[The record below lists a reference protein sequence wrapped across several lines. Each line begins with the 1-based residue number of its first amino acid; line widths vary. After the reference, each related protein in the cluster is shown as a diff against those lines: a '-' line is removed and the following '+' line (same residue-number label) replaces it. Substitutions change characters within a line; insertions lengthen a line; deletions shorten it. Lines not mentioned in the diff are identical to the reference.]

1 LRCNESRSQSISPN
15 FLEANSVRILADP
28 ARSKRGAKVRHQRE
42 RERETERRALR
53 DCSAA
58 NSKASYEA
66 QNFSVF
72 LGGGWWNFHIF
83 LS

>member
-1 LRCNESRSQSISPN
+1 MKAGASQSISPN
-15 FLEANSVRILADP
+15 FLEANSVPILADP

-42 RERETERRALR
+42 RETETERRALPN
-53 DCSAA
+53 CSAA

-72 LGGGWWNFHIF
+72 LGGLVEFSHF
-83 LS
+83 F